1 MMEKKPDISPDQ
13 DLTAFFE
20 AAKANDVTPG
30 AAFLET
36 VMALA
41 VDEAE
46 ARAKP
51 NVPSAKTTP
60 LFTHLIRSLGGWKP
74 VTALTACT
82 CIGIVAGY
90 AVPDSLDYLDMGGA
104 QTLAYT
110 SDEDSFSVASDIET
124 LFQEG

>member
-13 DLTAFFE
+13 DLAAFFD
-20 AAKANDVTPG
+20 AAKANDASPN
-30 AAFLET
+30 AAFLEN

-41 VDEAE
+41 VSETE

-51 NVPSAKTTP
+51 PAAPVATIPA
-60 LFTHLIRSLGGWKP
+60 FTKLIRSLGGWKS

-82 CIGIVAGY
+82 CLGIVAGY
-90 AVPDSLDYLDMGGA
+90 VAPDSLDYLDLGGA
-104 QTLAYT
+104 QTVAET
-110 SDEDSFSVASDIET
+110 FDDDGFSVASDIET

>member
-13 DLTAFFE
+13 QLAAFFD
-20 AAKANDVTPG
+20 AAKAKNGKVN
-30 AAFLET
+30 AAFLEN

-41 VDEAE
+41 VGETE
-46 ARAKP
+46 VRAKP
-51 NVPSAKTTP
+51 PIAPVATAPA
-60 LFTHLIRSLGGWKP
+60 FTKLIRSLGGWKS

-90 AVPDSLDYLDMGGA
+90 VAPNSLDYLDLGGA
-104 QTLAYT
+104 QTIAET
-110 SDEDSFSVASDIET
+110 FDDDGFSVASDIET